1 VIAGVPAQPIC
12 PPLTISVP
20 RFVCAQAQAEPER
33 HGIYANGGGVAF
45 SGGVATG
52 VDGVDGGVVEVV
64 PLPPRTPL
72 GVAGGVGV
80 VVLPAPPSA
89 ACVVDVVVDVVDVGG
104 VVVSPL
110 VGGAVVVV
118 CSRLQATV
126 TAPIVT
132 STPAPVAAASTF
144 NFDCCDFTFDL
155 YRYLCRFSDAL
166 STGIRERSSSN
177 RRRGIGSALTAV
189 FRLSHAHLPLFR
201 FTGNLP
207 RCAASPQR
215 ARARLQRRSHPR
227 CARRCVPKGRA
238 RCNTTRRA
246 SPRLVRSW

>member
-1 VIAGVPAQPIC
+1 
-12 PPLTISVP
+12 
-20 RFVCAQAQAEPER
+20 
-33 HGIYANGGGVAF
+33 VAF

-64 PLPPRTPL
+64 PLPPKTPL

-89 ACVVDVVVDVVDVGG
+89 ACVVVVVVVVVDVVDVVDVGG

-118 CSRLQATV
+118 CSPLQATV

-177 RRRGIGSALTAV
+177 CRSGIRSGLV
-189 FRLSHAHLPLFR
+189 QLS
-201 FTGNLP
+201 
-207 RCAASPQR
+207 
-215 ARARLQRRSHPR
+215 
-227 CARRCVPKGRA
+227 
-238 RCNTTRRA
+238 
-246 SPRLVRSW
+246 